1 LGWGLITP
9 YRDGWFLA
17 ESRGDLIPYLIATIC
32 VGVGGAILSTSFVTA
47 LLGLVVLFVPSAIVH
62 NPVVL
67 GVLTVVA
74 GTIAALSFMLQM
86 EHIAENV
93 VAPWVVRTILQIA
106 SPTEFRKMV
115 VTCVLYLP
123 FGIGM
128 GACMI
133 GVAALGALLI
143 A

>member
-1 LGWGLITP
+1 MGCECLTFFS
-9 YRDGWFLA
+9 DGASLA

-47 LLGLVVLFVPSAIVH
+47 LLGLVVLFVPSAIVY
-62 NPVVL
+62 NPVVF

-74 GTIAALSFMLQM
+74 GTIAVLSFMLQM

-93 VAPWVVRTILQIA
+93 VAPWVVRTIMQIA
-106 SPTEFRKMV
+106 SPTAFGKMV

-123 FGIGM
+123 FCIGM

>member
-1 LGWGLITP
+1 MGWGLITP

-115 VTCVLYLP
+115 VT
-123 FGIGM
+123 
-128 GACMI
+128 
-133 GVAALGALLI
+133 
-143 A
+143 

>member
-106 SPTEFRKMV
+106 SPTAFQKMV

>member
-1 LGWGLITP
+1 MGWGLITP

-62 NPVVL
+62 NPVVF

>member
-1 LGWGLITP
+1 MGWGLITP